1 MYAISLLAFSSEGIF
16 GSPFIVPV
24 AGCAMVLGIVVA
36 GIWSG
41 IRTREIEG
49 QERLAAIA
57 KGIAPPPTPAELAVI
72 HGRPD
77 ANLSKRRANSRRSG
91 IVLLFTGVGLALF
104 FVVLAI
110 VVQVREVLSGAAAA
124 LIPLS
129 IGIGFLIDAKIQTR
143 ELADSQANRSIAP
156 VELVR

>member
-1 MYAISLLAFSSEGIF
+1 MHAAVLAFFFEGAFSS
-16 GSPFIVPV
+16 PFIMPV

-36 GIWSG
+36 GVWSG

-57 KGIAPPPTPAELAVI
+57 KGMAPPPTPAELAI
-72 HGRPD
+72 MHGRPD
-77 ANLSKRRANSRRSG
+77 ANLARRRANSRRAG
-91 IVLLFTGVGLALF
+91 IVLLATGAGLALF
-104 FVVLAI
+104 FIVLSI

-124 LIPLS
+124 LIPLA
-129 IGIGFLIDAKIQTR
+129 IGVGFLVDTRIQTR
-143 ELADSQANRSIAP
+143 ELEDSQANRPIAP